1 MSDLFFGNNATWFTV
16 PALIGT
22 LFFVV
27 RLGLMLVGGGDW
39 DVDAD
44 VDGDIDGD
52 FDDSDH
58 AFKVL
63 SIQSITAFMMGFGWG
78 GLGGFKGA
86 GWSIPNAVAFGVVA
100 GAGMVW
106 ILAKLMEGLY
116 RLQASGNVPIEATL
130 DLEGSVYIA
139 IPPRAGGKGKVRLIV
154 GNRERFYQAVT
165 DDPDALES
173 RERIRVISVNDDN
186 SLTVTRA

>member
-44 VDGDIDGD
+44 VDADIDGDIDGD

-86 GWSIPNAVAFGVVA
+86 GWSVVNSVSSSCRGQGE
-100 GAGMVW
+100 GAP
-106 ILAKLMEGLY
+106 Y
-116 RLQASGNVPIEATL
+116 RR
-130 DLEGSVYIA
+130 GS
-139 IPPRAGGKGKVRLIV
+139 RALLPGGHR
-154 GNRERFYQAVT
+154 
-165 DDPDALES
+165 
-173 RERIRVISVNDDN
+173 
-186 SLTVTRA
+186 